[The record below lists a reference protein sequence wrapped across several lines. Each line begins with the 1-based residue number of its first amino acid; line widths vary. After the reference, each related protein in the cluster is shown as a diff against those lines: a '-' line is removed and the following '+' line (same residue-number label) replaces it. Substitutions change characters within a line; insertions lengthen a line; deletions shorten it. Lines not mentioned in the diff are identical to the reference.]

1 MPDRRPSIFRLPA
14 SLGLLALLLI
24 VAVPAVPASD
34 DLSGTFNGELQG
46 VSATLTLEHAADG
59 FLSGE
64 IDAQGY
70 RYMVT
75 GSVTDGRAAGVLV
88 DPQTGGQIPFEVS
101 RNKEGLRLV
110 LAGTNPMSGEKN
122 YIPLIFREGAPAS
135 GGPVGG
141 TAGAAANVPQEL
153 VGLWRMSESMTR
165 GDASL
170 ATESYLE
177 LSADGRFTIG
187 GSRVVAGGAGWGGD
201 TGSGGAEEKGLWK
214 AEGQVIL
221 IRGTADQPWV
231 PFARYYTEPGKLMLT
246 TGDGSRQLLHRVR

>member
-1 MPDRRPSIFRLPA
+1 MPDRQPSLFRLPA
-14 SLGLLALLLI
+14 TLAALALLLT
-24 VAVPAVPASD
+24 VAAPVTPAADS
-34 DLSGTFNGELQG
+34 LSGTFNGELQG
-46 VSATLTLEHAADG
+46 VPATLTLEHAADG

-110 LAGTNPMSGEKN
+110 LVGTNPMSGEKN
-122 YIPLIFREGAPAS
+122 YIPLTFREGTPAS
-135 GGPVGG
+135 GGAAGG
-141 TAGAAANVPQEL
+141 AAGAAGSVPQEL
-153 VGLWRMSESMTR
+153 VGLWRMSDSMSS

-177 LSADGRFTIG
+177 LTADGRFTIG
-187 GSRVVAGGAGWGGD
+187 GSRVVGGGAGWGGD
-201 TGSGGAEEKGLWK
+201 TGSGGVEEKGLWK
-214 AEGQVIL
+214 AEGQVIH
-221 IRGTADQPWV
+221 IRGTAEQPWV

-246 TGDGSRQLLHRVR
+246 TGDGSRQLLYRVR

>member
-1 MPDRRPSIFRLPA
+1 MTERRPSMSHHSAIRA
-14 SLGLLALLLI
+14 ALVVI
-24 VAVPAVPASD
+24 VALAATSAAAAGN
-34 DLSGTFNGELQG
+34 LSGTWHGELQG
-46 VSATLTLEHAADG
+46 VPATLTLEHSADG

-88 DPQTGGQIPFEVS
+88 DPQAGGQIPFEVS

-110 LAGTNPMSGEKN
+110 LVGTNPMSGEKN
-122 YIPLIFREGAPAS
+122 YIPLVFRAGAPGS
-135 GGPVGG
+135 GGGATG
-141 TAGAAANVPQEL
+141 TAGNAGSVPQQL
-153 VGLWRMSESMTR
+153 VGLWRMSDSMTS

-177 LSADGRFTIG
+177 LTADGRFVLG
-187 GSRVVAGGAGWGGD
+187 GSRVAGGGAGWGGD
-201 TGSGGAEEKGLWK
+201 TGSGGVEERGLWK
-214 AEGQVIL
+214 AEGQVIH

-246 TGDGSRQLLHRVR
+246 TGDGTRQLLYRVR